1 MAFYKVPQNVES
13 EDKLLGPLSFKQFIY
28 AIVAA
33 VMCAAVFFGFKLN
46 PLIGFLFIFPAFM
59 FLVLAFYQRPDQ
71 PVESYL
77 VALFGYWFKP
87 RARTWNRDGI
97 SEHVLITAPKKIA
110 DHFSDGRSRE
120 QVKSQLNQ
128 LADVVDTRG
137 WSTRGLDLN
146 QVQAQNDDR
155 LVGLDEISHNN
166 PQNAAQ
172 AALDATEDIQDLASS
187 QVAQNFEAM
196 APRAATDNQNQNTQP
211 LQALS
216 PAEARRQQ

>member
-13 EDKLLGPLSFKQFIY
+13 EDKLLGPLSFRQFIY
-28 AIVAA
+28 AIVAV

-87 RARTWNRDGI
+87 RARKWDRDGI

-120 QVKSQLNQ
+120 QVKSQLSQ

-137 WSTRGLDLN
+137 WSPRGLDLE
-146 QVQAQNDDR
+146 QVQSQNDDR
-155 LVGLDEISHNN
+155 LVGLDEISQSN
-166 PQNAAQ
+166 PQNAIE
-172 AALDATEDIQDLASS
+172 AALDAAEDVQDLASS
-187 QVAQNFEAM
+187 QVAQNFEAI
-196 APRAATDNQNQNTQP
+196 AQRAVTSIQGQGTQP
-211 LQALS
+211 LQTMS
-216 PAEARRQQ
+216 PAEARRQ